1 MPKSGRV
8 GKRQGSHSSF
18 LILPFTKKETQVVM
32 VKYVLV
38 HCCLA
43 LGSQLD
49 KPKFSDN
56 GAMEIR
62 DLKGTERKEEK
73 KKIPE
78 KKISQQDEPVMGT

>member
-38 HCCLA
+38 HCSLA

-56 GAMEIR
+56 GASCSGTFKTGKLGTWKR
-62 DLKGTERKEEK
+62 AFDNDTVGNKYLKK
-73 KKIPE
+73 
-78 KKISQQDEPVMGT
+78 S

>member
-1 MPKSGRV
+1 
-8 GKRQGSHSSF
+8 
-18 LILPFTKKETQVVM
+18 M

-38 HCCLA
+38 HCSLA